1 MKRELPSAYN
11 AKEYEAA
18 IYQKWEKGGFFRPGA
33 KGKPFSIIM
42 PPPNANGSLHIGHA
56 VFVTLEDIMTRYHR
70 MRGDKTLWL
79 PGADHAG
86 FETQVVYEKKLEKE
100 GRTRFGMDRE
110 QLWKEIWDF
119 TQANKKH
126 MEGQLRML
134 GASCDWSRE
143 KFTLD
148 PDVIKTVYVTFK
160 RLYDD
165 GLIYRADRMVNWCTK
180 HQTALSDL
188 EVDHPE
194 QTDAL
199 YYLKYGPLTVATVRP
214 EPIAA
219 DVAVAVHPSDKRYKK
234 LIGTMARIPL
244 YNKEIPIIADAM
256 VDPEFGT
263 GAVKVTPSVDP
274 NDFELAQK
282 HGLPIIPIVDQFGK
296 MTEAAGKYAGMSVMD
311 ARKAIVEDLK
321 TVGAVEKID
330 EQYAH
335 RVSVCYKCHRIL
347 EPRILP
353 QWYVAMAKKPK
364 RGGLSLR
371 DAAVLAVKKKQ
382 IAFVPKR
389 MEKIFMHWMRN
400 LRDWNI
406 SRQIVWGIRIPV
418 WYRSS
423 VTPAKAGVQSHG
435 MDSRLRGNDI
445 YVGAK
450 PPTKDGWVQETDVFD
465 TWFSSGQWPFV
476 TLGGAKNKDFK
487 TFYPTTVM
495 ETGWDILF
503 FWVARMMMLGLY
515 VTGKAPFKYV
525 YLHGLVR
532 DKDRQKMSKSKGN
545 VIDPLGVVEQYGAD
559 ALRMALIVGNTP
571 GNDIII
577 SEEKIKGYRNFANKI
592 WNISRFVLMNQAV
605 ILEARRSR
613 AGRIPWSKE
622 SRAALKHLDAITK
635 KVTAHMDN
643 FKFYQAADD
652 LYHYVWH
659 EFADK
664 VIEQQKA
671 RLSSWSES
679 EGRAIGSRRDSIVPI
694 RSQSSLSGLQNDR
707 AEAQALLLKMLAT
720 ILKLLHPF
728 MPYVTEAI
736 WTEMPIKNKKM
747 LIVEQWPK

>member
-56 VFVTLEDIMTRYHR
+56 VFVTLEDIMARYHR

-100 GRTRFGMDRE
+100 GRTRFGMDRDK
-110 QLWKEIWDF
+110 LWKEILDF
-119 TQANKKH
+119 TQTNKKH

-148 PDVIKTVYVTFK
+148 PEVIKTVYATFK

-165 GLIYRADRMVNWCTK
+165 GLIYRADRMVNWCVK
-180 HQTALSDL
+180 HQTSLSDL

-219 DVAVAVHPSDKRYKK
+219 DVAVAVHPNDKRYKK

-244 YNKEIPIIADAM
+244 YNKEIPIIADEM

-282 HGLPIIPIVDQFGK
+282 HNLPIVQIVDQYGK
-296 MTEAAGKYAGMSVMD
+296 MMEAAGKYAGMSVMD
-311 ARKAIVEDLK
+311 ARKAIVEDLQAA
-321 TVGAVEKID
+321 GAVEKID

-353 QWYVAMAKKPK
+353 QWYVAMTKKPK

-371 DAAVLAVKKKQ
+371 DAAVSAVKKKQ
-382 IAFVPKR
+382 TVFVPKR
-389 MEKIFMHWMRN
+389 MEKIFMHWMKN

-418 WYRSS
+418 WYKEAAVRVSEKS
-423 VTPAKAGVQSHG
+423 P
-435 MDSRLRGNDI
+435 
-445 YVGAK
+445 GA
-450 PPTKDGWVQETDVFD
+450 GWVQETDVFD
-465 TWFSSGQWPFV
+465 TWFSSGQWPFA
-476 TLGGAKNKDFK
+476 TLGGVGKSSFAKASEDRDFK

-515 VTGKAPFKYV
+515 ATGKSPFKYV

-559 ALRMALIVGNTP
+559 ALRMALTVGNTP

-577 SEEKIKGYRNFANKI
+577 SEEKIKGYRNFANKV
-592 WNISRFVLMNQAV
+592 WNVSRFVLMNCDDASDAKSMS
-605 ILEARRSR
+605 LRATRSGAKQYR
-613 AGRIPWSKE
+613 EDKK
-622 SRAALKHLDAITK
+622 ALKDLDAITK
-635 KVTAHMDN
+635 RVTKHIDN

-664 VIEQQKA
+664 VIEQQKVK
-671 RLSSWSES
+671 LSSK
-679 EGRAIGSRRDSIVPI
+679 
-694 RSQSSLSGLQNDR
+694 NDR
-707 AEAQALLLKMLAT
+707 KEAQALLLHMLAT